1 MKTTMRNL
9 IIKLF
14 ISFFFLFTIHI
25 SLSTEVSYAE
35 VIDRVVAIVD
45 DDVVMLSELD
55 SEFQRAQMSDM
66 EVTREEVLDGMI
78 NRILLLR
85 EAKKVKKTHIF
96 SARKK
101 NEDNI
106 LISDYIEKR
115 VKAFIRIPFD
125 EIEIFYNEN
134 KSYFNGSDIYK
145 VRDEIEA
152 YLIELE
158 VNKKLIAHL
167 DELRQKAYV
176 RKQY

>member
-1 MKTTMRNL
+1 MCSVFCVLGSATA
-9 IIKLF
+9 
-14 ISFFFLFTIHI
+14 
-25 SLSTEVSYAE
+25 YAE

-55 SEFQRAQMSDM
+55 SEFQRAQKSDI
-66 EVTREEVLDGMI
+66 EVTREEVLDGLI

-85 EAKKVKKTHIF
+85 EAKKVKKTHIY

-101 NEDNI
+101 EDDNI
-106 LISDYIEKR
+106 LISEYIEKR
-115 VKAFIRIPFD
+115 VKAFIRIPPD
-125 EIEIFYNEN
+125 EIEKFYEEN
-134 KSYFNGSDIYK
+134 RSYFNGSDIYE

-152 YLIELE
+152 YLVEME
-158 VNKKLIAHL
+158 VNKKLIAHI